1 MVTHTVASTSERGLA
16 VILLVLTSVTGI
28 VDAVSYL
35 GVGRV
40 FTANMTGNI
49 VLLAF
54 AASGAPGLSVARS
67 MTAIASFFIGA
78 VAGGRMASSIGSA
91 SRKRWISSA
100 FGLEAGLL
108 LASTLAAIGF
118 RSGVS

>member
-1 MVTHTVASTSERGLA
+1 MNPETSNSERCLPF
-16 VILLVLTSVTGI
+16 ILLVLTAVTGI

-67 MTAIASFFIGA
+67 MSALASFFVGA
-78 VAGGRMASSIGSA
+78 VAGGRMASSIGAA
-91 SRKRWISSA
+91 SRNRWISSA
-100 FGLEAGLL
+100 FGLEAC
-108 LASTLAAIGF
+108 
-118 RSGVS
+118 